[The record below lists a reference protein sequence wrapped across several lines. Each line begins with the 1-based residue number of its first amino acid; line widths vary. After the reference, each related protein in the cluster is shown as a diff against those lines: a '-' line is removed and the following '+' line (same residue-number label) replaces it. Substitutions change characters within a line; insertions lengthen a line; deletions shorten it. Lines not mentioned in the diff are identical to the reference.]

1 MELTPEHMNI
11 PAAAAREAW
20 RICAPTCRALGLEI
34 DELEGVAALALWRAV
49 LAYDPT
55 RSHDGEDG
63 FSVYLVQRARWGI
76 QTEITRRNSVSRR
89 PAGVGLVSLDN
100 ALDESGELT
109 GAALVSWEDH
119 SRQDFE
125 EAEQAGEV
133 LRWLSPADREAVQ
146 LCYLEGLT
154 MKEAGRRLGVW
165 QEAVRKRLV
174 QARLRARSLNRFRHL
189 VEEAA

>member
-1 MELTPEHMNI
+1 MELTAAHMNI

-63 FSVYLVQRARWGI
+63 FSVYLVQRAKWGI
-76 QTEITRRNSVSRR
+76 MVEIKHRSHPLRR
-89 PAGVGLVSLDN
+89 PQGVGVVSLSDP
-100 ALDESGELT
+100 LDEGGELT
-109 GAALVSWEDH
+109 GAALVSRDDHARREFED
-119 SRQDFE
+119 
-125 EAEQAGEV
+125 AEQVGEV
-133 LRWLSPADREAVQ
+133 LRWLLPADREAVR

-154 MKEAGRRLGVW
+154 MKEAGRRLGVC